1 MWTIFKVFIELVT
14 IWFLFFVLVFWL
26 RDMWDLSPHVFN
38 QTRIEL
44 APPSLEGQVFTGAS
58 GKSQSILISLSLCF
72 FFLF

>member
-26 RDMWDLSPHVFN
+26 RDMRDLSPHVFN

-44 APPSLEGQVFTGAS
+44 APPSLEG
-58 GKSQSILISLSLCF
+58 
-72 FFLF
+72 